1 VKTLAHY
8 TSRLQSLLIRHLMP
22 GVWQE
27 VLELRAAYE
36 SVLQDNIKLADERA
50 DMTEIAL
57 SLVAR
62 DAFGDFTTVFDADVR
77 LPAEYNAILD
87 AVVSRA

>member
-1 VKTLAHY
+1 MKTLAHY

>member
-1 VKTLAHY
+1 MKTLSHY

-22 GVWQE
+22 GVWKGA
-27 VLELRAAYE
+27 LDLRAAYE
-36 SVLQDNIKLADERA
+36 SVFQDNIKLANERA

-62 DAFGDFTTVFDADVR
+62 DDEGHFTTVFDADVQ
-77 LPAEYNAILD
+77 LPAEYDAILNR
-87 AVVSRA
+87 VVSRA

>member
-1 VKTLAHY
+1 VNTLAHY

-22 GVWQE
+22 GAWQE
-27 VLELRAAYE
+27 FRT
-36 SVLQDNIKLADERA
+36 LQVERDRLYFDNIKLADERA

-77 LPAEYNAILD
+77 LPAEYNARLD
-87 AVVSRA
+87 TVVSRA